1 MYLVSRVEWSG
12 RKSLSRVFSRQG
24 AAIEGDCIARFEA
37 EMSNRT
43 IHHTLYTIHHKPLLW
58 TANIRAY
65 CVQYSAI
72 EVLCEFWEFVAF
84 DRYFFSLWKLM
95 KFSRCFFIFTSIRNF
110 SIINIMRMLC
120 AEPNRSSRKWCDE
133 FIGETQ
139 HITNKIELNI
149 IAKTE
154 L

>member
-1 MYLVSRVEWSG
+1 MVRAKKSFSSLFTSRGCNWG
-12 RKSLSRVFSRQG
+12 RLHCSIRG
-24 AAIEGDCIARFEA
+24 GDVQ
-37 EMSNRT
+37 S
-43 IHHTLYTIHHKPLLW
+43 HHTPYTIHHKPLLW

-72 EVLCEFWEFVAF
+72 EVLCEFWVFVAI